1 MVMLA
6 GNYAFLLTM
15 LVESFEE
22 HRRPMIMLIGAG
34 EGVRVPGLRT
44 CSASTSGRRR
54 AG

>member
-22 HRRPMIMLIGAG
+22 HRRQMIMLIGA